1 MQSENAGAVPLDLGI
16 RGQAPCPPLNSGRKV
31 LVFDVGNSRLK
42 AALYDRGR
50 SVVRASLVAKR
61 IEVGACRH
69 MLTSRF
75 APVGTPDRCLI
86 ASVVRGAEGVI
97 QRAVQEVWART
108 PIVVDA
114 EMDLGIE
121 IAVPRPD
128 YVGID
133 RLLAGSE
140 AFRIARGAVVVA
152 ALGSAMTVD
161 LVSAEGVFRG
171 GTIAP
176 GLGMGLRALHVETS
190 LLPRVALQPPASAVG
205 TDTASCIRAGVV
217 YGAAGAVERLF
228 RELAPDDRATLALT
242 GGDAEL
248 ISPFIALPHRVEA
261 DLALRALVA
270 LDRRLF
276 G

>member
-1 MQSENAGAVPLDLGI
+1 MQSENVGAVPLDLGTQ
-16 RGQAPCPPLNSGRKV
+16 GQTPCPPLNSGRKV

-42 AALYDRGR
+42 AALYDNGR
-50 SVVRASLVAKR
+50 PVVRASLAAKR
-61 IEVGACRH
+61 KEIGALL
-69 MLTSRF
+69 MSRF

-97 QRAVQEVWART
+97 QRAVQEVWALA
-108 PIVVDA
+108 PIAVDA
-114 EMDLGIE
+114 AMDLGIE

-133 RLLAGSE
+133 RLLEASE

-152 ALGSAMTVD
+152 AFGSAMTVD
-161 LVSAEGVFRG
+161 LVSAAGVFCG

-176 GLGMGLRALHVETS
+176 GLGMGLRALRGETS
-190 LLPRVALQPPASAVG
+190 LLPRVALEPPDSAVG

-228 RELAPDDRATLALT
+228 RELAPDGRARLVLT

-261 DLALRALVA
+261 DLVLRALVS
-270 LDRRLF
+270 LDRRLV

>member
-1 MQSENAGAVPLDLGI
+1 MQSENVGAVPLDLDLGI
-16 RGQAPCPPLNSGRKV
+16 QGQAPCPPLNSGRKV

-42 AALYDRGR
+42 AALYDNGR
-50 SVVRASLVAKR
+50 PVVRASLATR
-61 IEVGACRH
+61 MEVGA
-69 MLTSRF
+69 LLISRF

-97 QRAVQEVWART
+97 QQAVQEVWALA

-133 RLLAGSE
+133 RLLAASE

-152 ALGSAMTVD
+152 AFGSAMTVD
-161 LVSAEGVFRG
+161 LVSAEGVFCG

-176 GLGMGLRALHVETS
+176 GLGMGLRALRDETS
-190 LLPRVALQPPASAVG
+190 LLPRVALEPPDSAVG

-228 RELAPDDRATLALT
+228 RELVPDSRAMLVLT

-248 ISPFIALPHRVEA
+248 LSPFIALPHRVEA
-261 DLALRALVA
+261 DLVLRALVS
-270 LDRRLF
+270 LDRRLV

>member
-1 MQSENAGAVPLDLGI
+1 MQSENVGAVPLDLDLGI
-16 RGQAPCPPLNSGRKV
+16 QGQVPSLNSGRKV

-42 AALYDRGR
+42 AALYDNGR
-50 SVVRASLVAKR
+50 PVVRASLATR
-61 IEVGACRH
+61 MEVST
-69 MLTSRF
+69 LLISRF

-86 ASVVRGAEGVI
+86 ASVVRGAERVI
-97 QRAVQEVWART
+97 QQAVQEVWALA

-121 IAVPRPD
+121 FAVPRPD

-133 RLLAGSE
+133 RLLAASE
-140 AFRIARGAVVVA
+140 AFRIVRGAVVVA
-152 ALGSAMTVD
+152 AFGSAMTVD
-161 LVSAEGVFRG
+161 LVSAEGVFCG

-176 GLGMGLRALHVETS
+176 GLGMGLRALHGETS
-190 LLPRVALQPPASAVG
+190 LLPRVALEPPGSAVG

-217 YGAAGAVERLF
+217 YGTAGAVERLF
-228 RELAPDDRATLALT
+228 RELVPDGRAMLVLT

-248 ISPFIALPHRVEA
+248 LSPFIALPHRVEA
-261 DLALRALVA
+261 DLVLRALVS
-270 LDRRLF
+270 LDRRLV